1 MLCYNNEVVKK
12 QVGKNLN
19 IPTKKLLTNNKQD
32 GILMK
37 SLRNNDK
44 QLSKLRKKNLLTT
57 S

>member
-1 MLCYNNEVVKK
+1 MLCYNNEVVEK
-12 QVGKNLN
+12 QGGKNLN

>member
-12 QVGKNLN
+12 QGGKNLN